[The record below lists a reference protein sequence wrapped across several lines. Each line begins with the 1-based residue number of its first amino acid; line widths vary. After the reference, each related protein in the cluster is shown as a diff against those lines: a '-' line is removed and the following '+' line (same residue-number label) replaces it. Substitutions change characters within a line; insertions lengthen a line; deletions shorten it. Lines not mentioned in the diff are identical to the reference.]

1 MSYVYPFYFHYD
13 AFVLC
18 IIIMVV
24 RNYVSIKLCMQTIFI
39 RNCAQIILLYIY
51 IYIILFIIIISNT
64 FITIILYIY
73 I

>member
-51 IYIILFIIIISNT
+51 IYI
-64 FITIILYIY
+64 
-73 I
+73 